1 MVELLK
7 LVKPYWIRVVGIILS
22 SLVVS
27 GTTAA
32 MAWAIKYYIDDV
44 LIKTDPFFSTVLPFV
59 FIMLFFVKGLFS
71 FAQRYLSLA
80 TGAKII
86 MGLRKSLYG
95 HLITM
100 PLGFFHKNPSG
111 SLISRILND
120 TNVIKGNLV
129 DGSKGLFVEGFT
141 VVALLGVAFW
151 RRWDLTLLTIVVLPA
166 AFYAVSRI
174 SANVKAVSHRGQKRI
189 ANLTDV
195 LTETFGAIKIIKAFL
210 LERLQS
216 DAFDH
221 ENRNYYRLELKNV
234 RLIELAALLM
244 DVVAGIGVG
253 FVIWYGGHLART
265 GQMTPGDFTSYI
277 AAVML
282 VFTPMKRLAMVSTKL
297 NQAMAAYE
305 RITDLLKKP
314 QEEDGDIDLPVI
326 RGELV
331 FEDVHLKY
339 DGSDNEAVA
348 GIDLSVRVG
357 EVVALVG
364 RSGAG
369 KTSLVDLIPG
379 FFRPSKG
386 RILIDGNDIGKARV
400 ETLRRQVGIVSQEI
414 ILFDDTLRN
423 NIAFGA
429 GKADC
434 SFEKIQEAAKAAY
447 AHDFIMELPAG
458 YDTQIGERGV
468 MLSGGQ
474 RQRISIA
481 RAVLKNPAILILD
494 EATSALDTASEAA
507 VQKALENL
515 MQNRTTFV
523 IAHRLSTVRRAD
535 RIVVMDRGRIV
546 EMGTHEE
553 LLERSGVYAEL
564 NRMQLR

>member
-1 MVELLK
+1 MVGLLK
-7 LVKPYWIRVVGIILS
+7 LVQPYWTRIVGIILS
-22 SLVVS
+22 SLIVS
-27 GTTAA
+27 STTAA

-44 LIKTDPFFSTVLPFV
+44 LIKTDPFFSAALPLL
-59 FIMLFFVKGLFS
+59 FILLFFLKGLFS
-71 FAQRYLSLA
+71 FTQKYLALA

-86 MGLRKSLYG
+86 MGLRQRVYG
-95 HLITM
+95 HLMTM
-100 PLGFFHKNPSG
+100 PLGFFHRNPSG

-120 TNVIKGNLV
+120 TNLIKANLV
-129 DGSKGLFVEGFT
+129 QGSKGLFVEGFT
-141 VVALLGVAFW
+141 VIALLGVAFW

-174 SANVKAVSHRGQKRI
+174 SAKVKAVSHRGQKRI

-210 LERLQS
+210 LEAFQR
-216 DAFDH
+216 DAFEH

-253 FVIWYGGHLART
+253 FVIWYGGHLARI
-265 GQMTPGDFTSYI
+265 GEMTPGDFTSYI

-282 VFTPMKRLAMVSTKL
+282 VFTPMKRLAMVNTKL
-297 NQAMAAYE
+297 YQAVAAYE
-305 RITDLLKKP
+305 RITELLKKP
-314 QEEDGDIDLPVI
+314 QEKSGDLDLPVI

-331 FEDVHLKY
+331 FENVHLKY
-339 DGSDNEAVA
+339 DGSDVEAVA
-348 GIDLSVRVG
+348 GVDLSVSAG
-357 EVVALVG
+357 EVIAIVG

-379 FFRPSKG
+379 FFRPTKG
-386 RILIDGNDIGKARV
+386 RILIDGNDVGKAKI
-400 ETLRRQVGIVSQEI
+400 EMLRRQIGIVSQEVV
-414 ILFDDTLRN
+414 LFDDTIRN

-429 GKADC
+429 GKADS
-434 SFEKIQEAAKAAY
+434 SFEKIREAARAAY
-447 AHDFIMELPAG
+447 ADKFIMELPNG
-458 YDTQIGERGV
+458 YDTKIGERGV

-494 EATSALDTASEAA
+494 EATSALDTESETA
-507 VQKALENL
+507 VQRALENL

-535 RIVVMDRGRIV
+535 RIVVMEKGKIV

-553 LLERSGVYAEL
+553 LISRNGVYADL
-564 NRMQLR
+564 NQMQLS

>member
-7 LVKPYWIRVVGIILS
+7 LVRPYWVRIVGIILS

-44 LIKTDPFFSTVLPFV
+44 LINTDPFFTTVLPFV
-59 FIMLFFVKGLFS
+59 FVSLFFVKGLFS

-100 PLGFFHKNPSG
+100 PLGFFHRNPSG

-120 TNVIKGNLV
+120 TNLIKGNLV

-141 VVALLGVAFW
+141 VIALLGVAFW

-166 AFYAVSRI
+166 ALYAVSRI
-174 SANVKAVSHRGQKRI
+174 SARVKAVSHRGQKRI

-210 LERLQS
+210 LQTLQS
-216 DAFDH
+216 RAFDE
-221 ENRNYYRLELKNV
+221 ENQNYYRLELKNV
-234 RLIELAALLM
+234 RLVELAALLM
-244 DVVAGIGVG
+244 DMVAGMGVG

-282 VFTPMKRLAMVSTKL
+282 VFTPMKRLAMVNTKL
-297 NQAMAAYE
+297 HQAMAAYE
-305 RITDLLKKP
+305 RISEILNKP
-314 QEEDGDIDLPVI
+314 QEKDGKVDLPVI

-369 KTSLVDLIPG
+369 KTTLVDLIPA
-379 FFRPSKG
+379 FFRPTKG
-386 RILIDGNDIGKARV
+386 RILIDGNDIGNARI
-400 ETLRRQVGIVSQEI
+400 ETLRNQVGIVSQEI
-414 ILFDDTLRN
+414 ILFDDTIRN
-423 NIAFGA
+423 NIALGA
-429 GKADC
+429 GKSDI

-447 AHDFIMELPAG
+447 AHDFIMELPAK
-458 YDTQIGERGV
+458 YETKIGERGV

-481 RAVLKNPAILILD
+481 RAVLKIPAILILD

-515 MQNRTTFV
+515 MQDRTTFV

-546 EMGTHEE
+546 EIGSHDE
-553 LLERSGVYAEL
+553 LLKRSGVYAEL

>member
-86 MGLRKSLYG
+86 MGLRKSLYE

-100 PLGFFHKNPSG
+100 PLNFFHKNPSG

-141 VVALLGVAFW
+141 VIALLGVAFW

-331 FEDVHLKY
+331 FEDVHLRY

-379 FFRPSKG
+379 FFRPTKG

-429 GKADC
+429 GHADC

-474 RQRISIA
+474 ISIA

>member
-86 MGLRKSLYG
+86 MGLRKSLYE

-100 PLGFFHKNPSG
+100 PLNFFHKNPSG

-141 VVALLGVAFW
+141 VIALLGVAFW

-331 FEDVHLKY
+331 FEDVHLRY

-379 FFRPSKG
+379 FFRPTKG

-429 GKADC
+429 GHADC